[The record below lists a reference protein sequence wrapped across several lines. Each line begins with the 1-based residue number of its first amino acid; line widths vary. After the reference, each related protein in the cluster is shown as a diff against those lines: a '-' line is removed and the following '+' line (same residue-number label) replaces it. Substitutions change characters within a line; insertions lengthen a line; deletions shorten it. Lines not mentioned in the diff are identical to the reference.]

1 MVCLILR
8 GTAPSI
14 VLDCHVDTAVD
25 EKLHRFVVLVED
37 QLVQNACRLVR
48 APSRIDV
55 SAVLEKE
62 VRNLEVV
69 VEDGPGQRGVEN
81 QLYIGLAQAEPGL

>member
-1 MVCLILR
+1 
-8 GTAPSI
+8 
-14 VLDCHVDTAVD
+14 
-25 EKLHRFVVLVED
+25 
-37 QLVQNACRLVR
+37 VQNACRLVR